1 MSLAW
6 CQFESDLT
14 KRTENGELG
23 NPENATQQTKRFEYH
38 QKKNKKCCGDNLQQ
52 PSMSSI
58 LSFRSNPQKTGQ
70 TWMVHFEDSPRTL
83 RNVDQPWPVDP
94 VTPWR
99 LYLSKARFTVTLSP
113 PGAACRNHAVTIN
126 NVLLV
131 KVGLGR
137 WLVYHLSSI
146 TYWDLL
152 GFIGLVWNPSKFI
165 NQPMGIWDIYGHHS
179 LKQIWAISPWTSLVY
194 PLVVCSI
201 ASWKQQPLV
210 RWFPTTL
217 TFTDSFGISQPARF
231 EDRGQSSIF
240 HQYPIHRLH
249 EIPHYP
255 PWYSL

>member
-1 MSLAW
+1 M
-6 CQFESDLT
+6 
-14 KRTENGELG
+14 
-23 NPENATQQTKRFEYH
+23 P
-38 QKKNKKCCGDNLQQ
+38 
-52 PSMSSI
+52 
-58 LSFRSNPQKTGQ
+58 
-70 TWMVHFEDSPRTL
+70 DSPSRC
-83 RNVDQPWPVDP
+83 R
-94 VTPWR
+94 R
-99 LYLSKARFTVTLSP
+99 LAQQSETTLSP
-113 PGAACRNHAVTIN
+113 SICPFGKSSFGPVTGIPSIIN
-126 NVLLV
+126 YLL
-131 KVGLGR
+131 GF
-137 WLVYHLSSI
+137 I
-146 TYWDLL
+146 

-194 PLVVCSI
+194 PLVVCTI